1 MLSIHELA
9 RRRSAVTRALTVVA
23 ALLVMIHIGW
33 QLLAYWTGHDYVFG
47 LIKLFHLNE
56 ERNVPAL
63 FSALLLLTAAAL
75 LGYITRH
82 EKQRGARDVA
92 KWTVL
97 AIGFLYMAVD
107 EFGEIH
113 ELLIVPGRELF
124 GDRSFGLFYYAWVI
138 PATAIV
144 LVLAGY
150 FLGFLLRLPA
160 RTRLGFII
168 GGMLFVGGAIGFELL
183 GGRHHEL
190 YGKQNL
196 TYMVYVI
203 VEESLEMVGVI
214 VFIHALLHHI
224 DQYFAVVPDGGQ
236 HAHARARGGGCAA
249 GAGCEPRN
257 PDPAAAYCSNLQRQG
272 SDAGITIRLEPTLRA
287 NRRG

>member
-1 MLSIHELA
+1 MLSIDQLA
-9 RRRSAVTRALTVVA
+9 RHRSAVTRALAVVA

-33 QLLAYWTGHDYVFG
+33 QLFAYWTGHDYVFG
-47 LIKLFHLNE
+47 LIKLFNLNE
-56 ERNVPAL
+56 EYNVPSL

-75 LGYITRH
+75 LGHIRRH

-97 AIGFLYMAVD
+97 AVGFVYMAID
-107 EFGEIH
+107 EFSQIH
-113 ELLIVPGRELF
+113 ELLIVPGRELL
-124 GDRSFGLFYYAWVI
+124 GDRSFGLLYYAWVI

-168 GGMLFVGGAIGFELL
+168 GGMLFVGGAIGFELF
-183 GGRHHEL
+183 GGRQHEL

-196 TYMVYVI
+196 TYITYVI
-203 VEESLEMVGVI
+203 FEESLEMAGVI
-214 VFIHALLHHI
+214 VFIHSLLQYI
-224 DQYFAVVPDGGQ
+224 DQYVAVGPDGNSTR
-236 HAHARARGGGCAA
+236 AHAV
-249 GAGCEPRN
+249 
-257 PDPAAAYCSNLQRQG
+257 AAAQPVQIASSTIQTPLRRSAATSNDRE
-272 SDAGITIRLEPTLRA
+272 ATR
-287 NRRG
+287 